1 MTETGPIFLPKGFQ
15 FSSATAGIKASGK
28 PDLALI
34 LASPGT
40 SAAALF
46 TKNLVVA
53 APVEVGR
60 RALSLSRGRIC
71 AVLVNSGNANCAT
84 ARAGIQACND
94 VCAGAARL

>member
-1 MTETGPIFLPKGFQ
+1 MTQPGPVLVPDGFK
-15 FSSATAGIKASGK
+15 FSSAKAGIKSSGK

-34 LASPGT
+34 LAESKT

-60 RALSLSRGRIC
+60 
-71 AVLVNSGNANCAT
+71 T
-84 ARAGIQACND
+84 
-94 VCAGAARL
+94 